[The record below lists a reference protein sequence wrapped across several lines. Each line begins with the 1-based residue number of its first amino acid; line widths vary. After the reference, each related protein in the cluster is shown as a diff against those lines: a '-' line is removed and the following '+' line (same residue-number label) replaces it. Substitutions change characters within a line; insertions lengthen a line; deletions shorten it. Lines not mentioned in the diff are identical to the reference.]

1 MKATTFTLTIMLM
14 LIVQISM
21 AQSVGINATGAA
33 PTSGA
38 MLEVIQNG
46 TTGTAYFKN
55 SDLDGYGVHIR
66 TADNG
71 NDKYA
76 LKVDTQNGDIEGLTV
91 TNYGHV
97 GIGTTSPD
105 TELDVNG
112 VALSNYEGFSY
123 YVSGLI
129 VAAGSWIDLII
140 PSLDYNSFSD
150 APYNTGTGTFT
161 APRTGFYRFTLS
173 GYSITP
179 LLNAGDRY
187 AIGIEVN
194 GTLKSMAG
202 GNYSIYDTPLSTY
215 TAVVYLTADD
225 VVNPAMYSS
234 IPATLGGSS
243 AGHEF
248 WFQGEF
254 VGK

>member
-1 MKATTFTLTIMLM
+1 MIMAT
-14 LIVQISM
+14 VGVG
-21 AQSVGINATGAA
+21 QSVGINATGAA

-38 MLEVIQNG
+38 MLEVIQTG
-46 TTGTAYFKN
+46 TTETAYFKN
-55 SDLDGYGVHIR
+55 SNLDGYGVHIR

-105 TELDVNG
+105 TKLDVNG

-123 YVSGLI
+123 YVSGLM
-129 VAAGSWIDLII
+129 VSAGAWEDLII
-140 PSLDYNSFSD
+140 NTEDYNSFSD
-150 APYNTGTGTFT
+150 APYNTVTGTFT
-161 APRTGFYRFTLS
+161 APRTGFYRFTLT
-173 GYSITP
+173 GYSTTGSNTP
-179 LLNAGDRY
+179 SDRY
-187 AIGIEVN
+187 AFGIKIN

-202 GNYSIYDTPLSTY
+202 GNYSTSDTPLSTY
-215 TAVVYLTADD
+215 TAVVHLTVGD
-225 VVNPAMYSS
+225 VVKPAIFSS
-234 IPATLGGSS
+234 IVATLGGGT
-243 AGHEF
+243 GHEF

>member
-1 MKATTFTLTIMLM
+1 MKKLSFILAMMIMAA
-14 LIVQISM
+14 V
-21 AQSVGINATGAA
+21 AVGQSVGINTTGAA

-38 MLEVIQNG
+38 MLEVIQTG
-46 TTGTAYFKN
+46 TSETAYFKN

-66 TADNG
+66 TANNDNG
-71 NDKYA
+71 KYA

-123 YVSGLI
+123 YVTGLL
-129 VAAGSWIDLII
+129 VSAGAWEDLVINT
-140 PSLDYNSFSD
+140 LDYNTFTTE
-150 APYNTGTGTFT
+150 PYNQSQGTFT
-161 APRTGFYRFTLS
+161 APRTGFYRFTLT
-173 GYSITP
+173 GYSTTA
-179 LLNAGDRY
+179 LTTAGDRY
-187 AIGIEVN
+187 AFGIKIN
-194 GTLKSMAG
+194 GTLKSFAG
-202 GNYSIYDTPLSTY
+202 GNYSTSDTPLTTY
-215 TAVVYLTADD
+215 TAVVYLTADN
-225 VVNPAMYSS
+225 VVKPAIFSS
-234 IPATLGGSS
+234 IVATLGGGT
-243 AGHEF
+243 GHEF

>member
-1 MKATTFTLTIMLM
+1 MKKLSFILVMMIMAVLA
-14 LIVQISM
+14 VG
-21 AQSVGINATGAA
+21 QSVGINATGAA

-38 MLEVIQNG
+38 MLEVIQTE

-55 SDLDGYGVHIR
+55 SSLNGYGVHIR
-66 TADNG
+66 TFDNG

-76 LKVDTQNGDIEGLTV
+76 LKVDTQNGEVEGLIV

-105 TELDVNG
+105 TKLDVNG
-112 VALSNYEGFSY
+112 VALSNFEGFSY
-123 YVSGLI
+123 YVTEYNVI
-129 VAAGSWIDLII
+129 AGAWEDLVINT
-140 PSLDYNSFSD
+140 LDYNTFTTE
-150 APYNTGTGTFT
+150 PYNQSQGTFT
-161 APRTGFYRFTLS
+161 APRTGYYRFTIN
-173 GYSITP
+173 GYSTTA
-179 LLNAGDRY
+179 LTTAGDRY

-202 GNYSIYDTPLSTY
+202 GNYSIFDTPLSTY
-215 TAVVYLTADD
+215 TTVVYLTAGQ
-225 VVNPAMYSS
+225 VVNPAMYTS
-234 IPATLGGSS
+234 IAATLGAGT
-243 AGHEF
+243 GHEF